1 MGGRGRWISESEA
14 SLIYRVSS
22 RTARTAQRNTVS
34 KKKKKEWMLRQGLGE
49 EVQGPGL
56 REVTAHHVLASIFI
70 GAQSMV
76 HVCQPLRSPGET
88 I

>member
-1 MGGRGRWISESEA
+1 
-14 SLIYRVSS
+14 
-22 RTARTAQRNTVS
+22 
-34 KKKKKEWMLRQGLGE
+34 MLRQGLGE

-56 REVTAHHVLASIFI
+56 REVTAHHVLASIFT
-70 GAQSMV
+70 GAHSMV